1 MDIMRERPYYVSVW
15 KELDARKRLILI
27 SGPRQSGK
35 TTLAKS
41 IGSREPAW
49 LYFNY
54 DVPRDRQTLL
64 KDPAFFQKV
73 DRARGVLPLIV
84 LDEIHKYRD
93 WKNYLKGAYDGYSDQ
108 YRFLVTGSG
117 RLDLYQRRGDSLAG
131 RYWQFH
137 LFPFTIAEL
146 FAHQVPSGDIFSRL
160 VDPPAISDA
169 ETADVWAALSQ
180 CSGFPEPFLS
190 GEKRTYRRWA
200 AGYHRQ
206 VLREDVRDAF
216 AVKQIDT
223 MESLYHLLPDRTGS
237 SFSAS
242 GCAELLRVSHSTI
255 SSWIE
260 VFKRF
265 YLVFSIRPYHHKVG
279 RSLLKEPKLYFYDF
293 IRVQDEAARFENMV
307 ALELARA
314 TSLWTDQGNGD
325 FDLYYLRTKERR
337 EVDFL
342 VTRDGHP
349 FFMVEAKLSD
359 TDPSPNLAFFQN
371 ILDIPAIQ
379 VVNRPGIARVH
390 RNARHRTLVV
400 TAARWLAGLG

>member
-1 MDIMRERPYYVSVW
+1 MRERPYYVSVW
-15 KELDARKRLILI
+15 KELDARKRMILL

-35 TTLAKS
+35 TTFAKA
-41 IGSREPAW
+41 IGSGESSW

-54 DVPRDRQTLL
+54 DVPSDRQTLL

-84 LDEIHKYRD
+84 LDEIHKYKD
-93 WKNYLKGAYDGYSDQ
+93 WKNYLKGAYDGYADG

-137 LFPFTIAEL
+137 LFPFTIGEL
-146 FAHQVPSGDIFSRL
+146 FADKIPPGAFFSGL
-160 VDPPAISDA
+160 ADPPALSDV
-169 ETADVWAALSQ
+169 ETSKAWAALGRF
-180 CSGFPEPFLS
+180 SGFPEPFVA
-190 GEKRTYRRWA
+190 GEERTYNRW
-200 AGYHRQ
+200 GSSYHRQ

-223 MESLYHLLPDRTGS
+223 MESLYLLLPDRVGS

-242 GCAELLRVSHSTI
+242 SCAELLRVSHTTI

-265 YLVFSIRPYHHKVG
+265 YLVFTIRPYHRKVG
-279 RSLLKEPKLYFYDF
+279 RSLVKEPKLYFYDF
-293 IRVQDEAARFENMV
+293 TRVRDEAARFENMV

-314 TSLWTDQGNGD
+314 TSLWTDLGIGD
-325 FDLYYLRTKERR
+325 FGLWYLRTR
-337 EVDFL
+337 EKREIDFL
-342 VTRDGHP
+342 VTKDARP
-349 FFMVEAKLSD
+349 LFMVEAKTSE
-359 TDPSPNLAFFQN
+359 TEPSKNIAHFQGL
-371 ILDIPAIQ
+371 LDIPAIQ
-379 VVNRPGIARVH
+379 VVNRPGIARVYKED
-390 RNARHRTLVV
+390 RHTTLVV
-400 TAARWLAGLG
+400 SAARWLAGLG

>member
-1 MDIMRERPYYVSVW
+1 MRERPYYVSVW
-15 KELDARKRLILI
+15 KELDARKRLILV

-41 IGSREPAW
+41 IGSGEASW

-54 DVPRDRQTLL
+54 DVPADRQTLL

-73 DRARGVLPLIV
+73 DRVNGALPLIV
-84 LDEIHKYRD
+84 LDEIHKYRE
-93 WKNYLKGAYDGYSDQ
+93 WKNYLKGAYDGYSDS

-117 RLDLYQRRGDSLAG
+117 RLDLYQRRGDSVAG

-137 LFPFTIAEL
+137 LFPFTMGEL
-146 FAHQVPSGDIFSRL
+146 FAEKIPPGEFFRRL
-160 VDPPAISDA
+160 AEPPGISDA
-169 ETADVWAALSQ
+169 ETADAWAALSR
-180 CSGFPEPFLS
+180 CSGFPEPFVA
-190 GEKRTYRRWA
+190 GDDRTYRRWA
-200 AGYHRQ
+200 ASYHRQ

-223 MESLYHLLPDRTGS
+223 MESLYLLLPDRVGS

-242 GCAELLRVSHSTI
+242 SCADLLRVSHTTI

-265 YLVFSIRPYHHKVG
+265 YLVLTIRPYHRKIS
-279 RSLLKEPKLYFYDF
+279 RSLLKEPKLYFYDY

-314 TSLWTDQGNGD
+314 TTLWTDQGIGE
-325 FDLYYLRTKERR
+325 FGLWYLRTR
-337 EVDFL
+337 EKREIDFL

-349 FFMVEAKLSD
+349 FFMVEAKSSE
-359 TDPSPNLAFFQN
+359 TDPSPNIAHFQN
-371 ILDIPAIQ
+371 LLGIPAIQ
-379 VVNRPGIARVH
+379 VVNRTGIARVYKSG
-390 RNARHRTLVV
+390 RHSTLVV
-400 TAARWLAGLG
+400 SAARWLAGLG